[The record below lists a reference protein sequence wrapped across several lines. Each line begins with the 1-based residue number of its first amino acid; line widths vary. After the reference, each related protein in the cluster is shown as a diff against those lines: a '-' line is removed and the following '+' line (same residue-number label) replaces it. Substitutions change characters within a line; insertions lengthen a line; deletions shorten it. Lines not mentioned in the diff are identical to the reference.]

1 MSNNE
6 LQPVPPP
13 TPEEEEI
20 DVSYFFEYLHSEKG
34 HEVMS
39 RVLSMVEDLKKAGL
53 DRTSEHIKSERW
65 LQVGV
70 ISLVIVASTF
80 LTYVGKFDT
89 SLGVMFG
96 TMVGYLFG
104 KRSA

>member
-1 MSNNE
+1 MSSAE
-6 LQPVPPP
+6 LQS
-13 TPEEEEI
+13 TQSEEESDEI

-34 HEVMS
+34 HEVMG

-53 DRTSEHIKSERW
+53 ERSSEHVKSERW
-65 LQVGV
+65 LQLSV
-70 ISLVIVASTF
+70 ITLVIFASTF
-80 LTYVGKFDT
+80 LTYVGRFDT